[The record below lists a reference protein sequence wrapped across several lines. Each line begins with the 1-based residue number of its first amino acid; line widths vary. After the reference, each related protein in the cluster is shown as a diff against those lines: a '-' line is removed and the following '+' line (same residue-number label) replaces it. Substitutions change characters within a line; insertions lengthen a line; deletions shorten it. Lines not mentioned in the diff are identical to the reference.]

1 MSVRLM
7 REYQIIKIRS
17 KYTLFSRPT
26 LRYSLHGIK
35 HLTKYLEQCCTV
47 QGLDRLDANTAE
59 LCCETLKIIF
69 NLLLSNE
76 KPIGLPNEDE
86 EDLQLQRDLMKIIRQ
101 FLLATNSNALNK
113 KEELK
118 RSKQILPDFIYFN
131 FLIFLSLFILTVMP

>member
-7 REYQIIKIRS
+7 REYQIRKIRS
-17 KYTLFSRPT
+17 KYTLFFRPT
-26 LRYSLHGIK
+26 LRFSFHGIK

-101 FLLATNSNALNK
+101 FLVSNSNALNK

-118 RSKQILPDFIYFN
+118 RSKQILPDFVDFN
-131 FLIFLSLFILTVMP
+131 FLTFFLVSF

>member
-7 REYQIIKIRS
+7 REYQIRKIRS
-17 KYTLFSRPT
+17 KYTLFFRPT
-26 LRYSLHGIK
+26 LRFSFHGIK

-86 EDLQLQRDLMKIIRQ
+86 EDLQLQRDLMKISRQ
-101 FLLATNSNALNK
+101 FLVSNSNALNK

-118 RSKQILPDFIYFN
+118 RSKQILPDFVDFN
-131 FLIFLSLFILTVMP
+131 FLTFFLVSF